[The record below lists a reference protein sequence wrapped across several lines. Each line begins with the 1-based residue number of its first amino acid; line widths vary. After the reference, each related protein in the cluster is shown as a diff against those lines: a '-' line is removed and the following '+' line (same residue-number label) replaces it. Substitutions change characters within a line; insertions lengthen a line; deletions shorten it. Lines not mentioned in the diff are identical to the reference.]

1 MPNGWGSGTHV
12 KLEEVEGI
20 GPKNAQR
27 LRKAGVRSL
36 HGLLMKGAKPGDRKE
51 LARSASLSSKQ
62 VLEWVNRADLFRVK
76 GIGSE
81 YSDLLEQAGVDTALE
96 LSKRKPTTLYGAL
109 AKVNDSKKLVRRLPT
124 EKQVSAWVRSAKK
137 LKRVIEY

>member
-20 GPKNAQR
+20 GPLYARR

-36 HGLLMKGAKPGDRKE
+36 HTLLKKGAKPGDRKE
-51 LARSASLSSKQ
+51 IAKSASLSSKQ

-96 LSKRKPTTLYGAL
+96 LAKRKPTALYDTL
-109 AKVNDSKKLVRRLPT
+109 AKVNESKKLVRRLPT
-124 EKQVSAWVRSAKK
+124 EKQVSAWVKNARK
-137 LKRVIEY
+137 LPRVIEY